1 MCWCAIKKLLTHSLS
16 DMADIK
22 PNLIFIIFIILV
34 NRTLEFWWQ
43 LTFNFDN
50 DSYLSIL
57 PCELP
62 RGSVNISA
70 DVIITAS
77 A

>member
-16 DMADIK
+16 DK
-22 PNLIFIIFIILV
+22 PNLIFIIVVILV